1 MPSWFYLLMLIVGGT
16 VVVASE
22 ASGQEL
28 TAESQEVDLSS
39 TGSSEQ
45 GEEAEAEEQWVDL
58 LAESPAVSW
67 RRVGGRA
74 EFEEVD
80 RVFVA
85 TIRAGHQT
93 TFLCG
98 NQEWGDFELSCQFRV
113 DPGLNAGIQVRTKP
127 VGTAAEE
134 KVEGLQVEID
144 SSERGWTG
152 SLYDQGRRNW
162 LATLE
167 TRPDVRGAF
176 KPDQWNSLKVIAQG
190 DSVTTWVNDVLAVSI
205 ANSPYRSGIIGIQ
218 VHSTQI
224 AAPKSL
230 RIRELKVRTMTAD
243 DGIPQGD

>member
-1 MPSWFYLLMLIVGGT
+1 MVMVQ
-16 VVVASE
+16 
-22 ASGQEL
+22 ASGQEP
-28 TAESQEVDLSS
+28 
-39 TGSSEQ
+39 GSDEQ
-45 GEEAEAEEQWVDL
+45 GAEADAVPSDTQEEIAEDSELWFDL

-67 RRVGGRA
+67 QRVGGRA

-98 NQEWGDFELSCQFRV
+98 NQEWGDFELFCQFRV
-113 DPGLNAGIQVRTKP
+113 DPGLNAGIQVRTKL
-127 VGTAAEE
+127 VGAAAEE

-152 SLYDQGRRNW
+152 AVYDQGRRSW

-176 KPDQWNSLKVIAQG
+176 KPDQWNSLRVIAMG
-190 DSVTTWVNDVLAVSI
+190 DSITTWVNDVRAVAI

-230 RIRELKVRTMTAD
+230 RIRELKVRSITAD
-243 DGIPQGD
+243 EGIPQGE